1 MRDEQMQSCRDEF
14 IREVEVMVL
23 LDHQC
28 VVKLL
33 GVCLGPPLMM
43 VCCETVVIS
52 NTNPYSFS

>member
-14 IREVEVMVL
+14 IREVEVMVG

-43 VCCETVVIS
+43 VCFKTLLKKLSIR
-52 NTNPYSFS
+52 Y